1 MNRNELITDIASRT
15 EQSKKDVVTFM
26 DAYEA
31 AIVNAIRNGDSVSLY
46 GFMKI
51 ERKQKKEYVG
61 HGFGTKDRKVIPAH
75 DCVKI
80 RPGNS
85 LTDCVK

>member
-1 MNRNELITDIASRT
+1 MNRNELIADIASRT
-15 EQSKKDVVTFM
+15 DQSKKDISTFM

-51 ERKQKKEYVG
+51 ERKEKKEYLG
-61 HGFGTKDRKVIPAH
+61 HGFGTKDRNIVPAH
-75 DCVKI
+75 NYVKI

>member
-1 MNRNELITDIASRT
+1 MNRNELISDIASRT
-15 EQSKKDVVTFM
+15 EQSKKDVTTFM

-51 ERKQKKEYVG
+51 ERREKKEYVG

-75 DCVKI
+75 DFVKI